1 MAGGALDNLI
11 VLERSDTPGAAF
23 TASLLADFGAEVFVC
38 EPQSGTP
45 LRAMG
50 PPGGLLWKILA
61 RNKKSV
67 VLGDDFENTLR
78 KADLLVTDRALLQH
92 KDDPLLAAWDA
103 LPESERPLLVEVFP
117 PGADRPDL
125 WPGQLRPEFAA
136 AAAGMM
142 ALTGEENAAP
152 LQPEAPIVDYL
163 AGALA
168 AARALGALRR
178 THLTG
183 DIEHPISMA
192 LHQAVQRLIEWQLPI
207 ASVFGKAEV
216 RRGNS
221 FPLNAGIANM
231 HRCAEGIYIAISA
244 VTQVTAE
251 RLMQMVGG
259 DALRADPRFAT
270 AAARQK
276 DLSALYRIIDAWVG
290 ARTLAEV
297 EAAAAAHDV
306 ILGPIFTTSEILANA
321 HMKARASFQTVD
333 GITMPSILPHIDG
346 LPASIKNLGPDIGA
360 HGTQIPPRAAR
371 RAAPPQTPLPRF
383 KVLELGSV
391 IAGPLA
397 GSLLAELGGDVIKI
411 EPPGAGDPLRQMGPK
426 KNGQPL
432 WFGVSARA
440 KHCVTL
446 NLKHPEGKALFRKM
460 LADAD
465 VLVENNRP
473 GVLDRL
479 GFGWKDMQDINP
491 RLIQLS
497 ISGYGQTGPESAR
510 PGFGKI
516 AEGMSGIVSL
526 TGERDKSPL
535 FVGFSLADASTGL
548 FGAFAVMLA
557 LYRRDILGAPAARI
571 DLALYEPLLRMADC
585 QLALHEARDTPTLR
599 NGTNDPYGFGA
610 SAHKSY
616 ACFQDDNGAWRFTLD
631 TSETLVFDGLSLAQH
646 SYFAARGDVCHTTAA
661 EVGAVAVPGPIAP
674 IDAPLFR
681 APAVGADN
689 AAVFGALG
697 LGPDDITR
705 LQNDGVL

>member
-1 MAGGALDNLI
+1 MADGALANLV
-11 VLERSDTPGAAF
+11 VLELSDTPGAAF
-23 TASLLADFGAEVFVC
+23 AASLLADFGARVFVC
-38 EPQSGTP
+38 EPAGGTP
-45 LRAMG
+45 LRKLG
-50 PPGGLLWKILA
+50 PEGGLLWKILA
-61 RNKKSV
+61 RNKKSI
-67 VLGDDFENTLR
+67 VLEDGYEDALR
-78 KADLLVTDRALLQH
+78 NADVLVTDRAAPQH
-92 KDDPLLAAWDA
+92 QSTPLLAAWER
-103 LPESERPLLVEVFP
+103 LPESERPLLVAVFP

-125 WPGQLRPEFAA
+125 WPEQPRAEFAA

-142 ALTGEENAAP
+142 ALTGEENGAP

-183 DIEHPISMA
+183 ANEAPVAMA
-192 LHQAVQRLIEWQLPI
+192 LHQAVQRLIEWQLPV
-207 ASVFGKAEV
+207 ASAFGKAEV

-259 DALRADPRFAT
+259 DALRTDPRFAT
-270 AAARQK
+270 STARQK
-276 DLSALYRIIDAWVG
+276 DLSALYKIIDGWVG

-321 HMKARASFQTVD
+321 HMITRQSFQTAHGV
-333 GITMPSILPHIDG
+333 TMPSVLPHIEG
-346 LPASIKNLGPDIGA
+346 LDTGIESLGPSIGV
-360 HGTQIPPRAAR
+360 HGNSVPPRPAR
-371 RAAPPQTPLPRF
+371 VAPTPHIPLKRF
-383 KVLELGSV
+383 KVIELGSV

-411 EPPGAGDPLRQMGPK
+411 EPPGVGDPLRQMGPK
-426 KNGQPL
+426 KNGVPL

-440 KHCVTL
+440 KRCVSL
-446 NLKHPEGKALFRKM
+446 NLKDPESKALFRKM
-460 LADAD
+460 LTGAD

-479 GFGWKDMQDINP
+479 GFGWKDIKAINP

-526 TGERDKSPL
+526 TGERNRSPL

-548 FGAFAVMLA
+548 FGVFAIMLA
-557 LYRRDILGAPAARI
+557 LYRRDALGSSGVRI

-610 SAHKSY
+610 STRPSFTS
-616 ACFQDDNGAWRFTLD
+616 FQDTGGAWRFAVE
-631 TSETLVFDGLSLAQH
+631 TSETAVFDGQSLAQH
-646 SYFAARGDVCHTTAA
+646 PYFTQRGDVVRTAVTD
-661 EVGAVAVPGPIAP
+661 VGDIAVPGPIAP

-681 APAVGADN
+681 APPVGADN
-689 AAVFGALG
+689 AEVYAAFGVDAAG
-697 LGPDDITR
+697 LERMCAAGAI
-705 LQNDGVL
+705 